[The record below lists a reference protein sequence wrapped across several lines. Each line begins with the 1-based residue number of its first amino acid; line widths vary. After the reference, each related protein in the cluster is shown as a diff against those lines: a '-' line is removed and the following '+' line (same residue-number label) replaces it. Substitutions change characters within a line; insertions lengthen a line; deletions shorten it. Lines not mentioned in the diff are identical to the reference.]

1 MAFLQEIPDGVVI
14 FFPSYAYLEK
24 CVGVWKRSS
33 TRASEGSKSLWQSMS
48 ANKTIFQESG
58 ATRDQMRDSSVST
71 TRATDVEKS
80 LKAYSEE
87 ITLGRGAVM
96 LAVMSGSLSEG
107 INFSDRLGRGVIV
120 VGLPFPNPH
129 SAEWK
134 AKMEFISKKSSESTE
149 NHRTGYAAKE
159 FYENACMRV
168 VNQCIGRAIRHK
180 EDYAAILLIDK
191 RYSHS
196 RINNKLPGWIKS
208 NLSNCHDAR
217 EASVRLKSFFQGK
230 LKGSQYP

>member
-1 MAFLQEIPDGVVI
+1 MI
-14 FFPSYAYLEK
+14 FFPSYAYLDK
-24 CVGVWKRSS
+24 CVGLWKRSS
-33 TRASEGSKSLWQSMS
+33 IHASEGAKSLWQSMS
-48 ANKTIFQESG
+48 MIKTIFQESG
-58 ATRDQMRDSSVST
+58 AASDQVNDSLAST
-71 TRATDVEKS
+71 TRAKDVEKS

-87 ITLGRGAVM
+87 ILSGRGAVM

-107 INFSDRLGRGVIV
+107 INFSDRLGRGVVV

-134 AKMEFISKKSSESTE
+134 AKMEYISQKSIKLKEH
-149 NHRTGYAAKE
+149 HRTGYAAKE

-180 EDYAAILLIDK
+180 EDYAAVLHIDK

-196 RINNKLPGWIKS
+196 RINGKLPGWIRS
-208 NLSNCHDAR
+208 NLSNSYDAR
-217 EASVRLKSFFQGK
+217 EASVNLKSFFQEK
-230 LKGSQYP
+230 LKGSQQT

>member
-1 MAFLQEIPDGVVI
+1 MI

-48 ANKTIFQESG
+48 VNKTIFQESG
-58 ATRDQMRDSSVST
+58 AARDQTKNSLAST
-71 TRATDVEKS
+71 TRATVVEKS

-87 ITLGRGAVM
+87 ISSGRGAVM

-107 INFSDRLGRGVIV
+107 INFSDRLGRGVII

-134 AKMEFISKKSSESTE
+134 AKMEYISQKSSKLIE
-149 NHRTGYAAKE
+149 NHRMGYAAKE

-168 VNQCIGRAIRHK
+168 INQCIGRAIRHK

-208 NLSNCHDAR
+208 NLSNCYDAR
-217 EASVRLKSFFQGK
+217 EASVSLKSFFKGERR
-230 LKGSQYP
+230 GSQYP